1 MEEEEEEAAFL
12 ASLLG
17 CSTPFPPP
25 MGALRLGPSSF

>member
-12 ASLLG
+12 ASPLG
-17 CSTPFPPP
+17 CSIPLPLP